1 MSNSFY
7 LTEENL
13 IGSIGN
19 ALLQLKKVKDK
30 KQLTVDNDFL
40 LRLINF
46 FEKANDENNYQSLLF
61 DKYFIISENFL
72 DNIHN
77 EFKEKNI
84 LNNVNFSNLKDSL
97 NVLSSDNVAIE
108 TLREKLK
115 DIVLALLQIR
125 NIRQSHL
132 Q

>member
-30 KQLTVDNDFL
+30 KLKTVDNDFFIK
-40 LRLINF
+40 LIDF
-46 FEKANDENNYQSLLF
+46 FETANDENKYQSLLF
-61 DKYFIISENFL
+61 DKYFIISEFFL
-72 DNIHN
+72 DNIHQ
-77 EFKEKNI
+77 EFKQKDN
-84 LNNVNFSNLKDSL
+84 LSNLDFSILKDSL
-97 NVLSSDNVAIE
+97 KVLGTDNIAVD
-108 TLREKLK
+108 TLRDKLK
-115 DIVLALLQIR
+115 EIVLVLLQIR
-125 NIRQSHL
+125 NNRQLHL

>member
-30 KQLTVDNDFL
+30 KLETVNNDFL
-40 LRLINF
+40 LKLIDF
-46 FEKANDENNYQSLLF
+46 FEKANDVNKYQSLLF
-61 DKYFIISENFL
+61 DKYFIISEDFL
-72 DNIHN
+72 DNIHQ

-84 LNNVNFSNLKDSL
+84 LNDVNFSTLKDSL
-97 NVLSSDNVAIE
+97 KVLSSDSIAVN

-115 DIVLALLQIR
+115 DIVLVLLQIR
-125 NIRQSHL
+125 NNRQPHL
-132 Q
+132 